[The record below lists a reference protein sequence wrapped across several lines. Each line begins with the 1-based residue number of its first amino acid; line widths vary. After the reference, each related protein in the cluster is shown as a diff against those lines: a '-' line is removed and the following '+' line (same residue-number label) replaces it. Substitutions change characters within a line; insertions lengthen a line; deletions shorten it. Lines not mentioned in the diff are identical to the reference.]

1 MERVMSSE
9 KMTWFID
16 NTPIRVTLNVVA
28 WAAWVAFTVGV
39 LELASKI

>member
-9 KMTWFID
+9 KMSWVID
-16 NTPIRVTLNVVA
+16 NVAIRVSLNVLA
-28 WAAWVAFTVGV
+28 WAAWIAFTVGV